1 MIEAACLQLT
11 EVQPLPD
18 IRQAG
23 SLALPKLHLANLAD
37 TGIQVRFNIDSL
49 G

>member
-11 EVQPLPD
+11 EVQSLPD

-37 TGIQVRFNIDSL
+37 TGIQVRFDIDLL